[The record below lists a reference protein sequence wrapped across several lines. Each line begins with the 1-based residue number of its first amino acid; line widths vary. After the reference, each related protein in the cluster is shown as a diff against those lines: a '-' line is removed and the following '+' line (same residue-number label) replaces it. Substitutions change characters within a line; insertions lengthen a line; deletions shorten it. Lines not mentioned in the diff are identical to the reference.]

1 MDIATLTAS
10 LAGIC
15 MAICQIP
22 QAWLVYKTKDTRGI
36 SLLMQCILTSGIIFW
51 FVTGLLLSNIPMW
64 LSNGVCLVFCL
75 YVLAMCLRQR
85 LKKS

>member
-1 MDIATLTAS
+1 MEIATITAS

-22 QAWLVYKTKDTRGI
+22 QAWLVFKTKKTDDI
-36 SLLMQCILTSGIIFW
+36 SLVMQLILTVGIGFW
-51 FVTGLLLSNIPMW
+51 FVTGLLLHNVPMW

-75 YVLAMCLRQR
+75 YILCVCAYN
-85 LKKS
+85 KIK